1 MPRHWQGRGRAVG
14 FDAPGASAEGQ
25 GSGAGLRALLRTV
38 TCCRPGVKRGTW
50 CLSLV
55 GFTLK
60 PWRGDCVQWKTEGA
74 EQVSNLAQITQPGNG
89 QEAGSFGADGTLAGQ
104 DSEGNQEHTEESV
117 AHLFQN
123 TKWIRLSLGLK
134 LMSILSL
141 LAGYSQRAWPD
152 GSGVWALS
160 PLQPRLAPQ

>member
-1 MPRHWQGRGRAVG
+1 MPRHLQGRGRAAR
-14 FDAPGASAEGQ
+14 FDAPRASAEGQ
-25 GSGAGLRALLRTV
+25 GSGAGLRALLRMV
-38 TCCRPGVKRGTW
+38 TCMPGVKGGTW

-60 PWRGDCVQWKTEGA
+60 PWRSDRVQWKTEGA

-89 QEAGSFGADGTLAGQ
+89 QEAGSFGANGTLAGQ
-104 DSEGNQEHTEESV
+104 DSEGNQEHTEEFV
-117 AHLFQN
+117 ACIFQN

-141 LAGYSQRAWPD
+141 LAGHSQRARPD

-160 PLQPRLAPQ
+160 PLQPCLAPQ

>member
-1 MPRHWQGRGRAVG
+1 MGVEEAHRRLLAQALAGQGK
-14 FDAPGASAEGQ
+14 

-38 TCCRPGVKRGTW
+38 TCMPGVKRGTR

-60 PWRGDCVQWKTEGA
+60 PRRGDRVQWKTECT

-117 AHLFQN
+117 TRIFQN
-123 TKWIRLSLGLK
+123 TKWIRWSLGLK

-141 LAGYSQRAWPD
+141 LAGYSQRARPD
-152 GSGVWALS
+152 SSGVWALS